1 MFCPQCGVEYPWHV
15 MVCPACDAETVD
27 RLLAADPTPDAELAP
42 IFATGD
48 PALIAVVKSLLDA
61 EDIDYFVKGEGLQDL
76 FAFGRMTGFNY
87 VTGPA
92 EFWVRAED
100 AEHSRT
106 LLRGLTSDPPKDT
119 DGDG

>member
-27 RLLAADPTPDAELAP
+27 RLPAPAPTPDAELAP

-61 EDIDYFVKGEGLQDL
+61 EDIDYFAIV
-76 FAFGRMTGFNY
+76 
-87 VTGPA
+87 
-92 EFWVRAED
+92 D
-100 AEHSRT
+100 AEHQVYMLPIALVEGQQSVS
-106 LLRGLTSDPPKDT
+106 LRKYEDYRIPC
-119 DGDG
+119 

>member
-15 MVCPACDAETVD
+15 MVCPACEADTVD
-27 RLLAADPTPDAELAP
+27 RLPGPDPTPDAKLEA

-48 PALIAVVKSLLDA
+48 PGLIAVAKSLLDA
-61 EDIDYFVKGEGLQDL
+61 EDIDYFIKGEGLQDL

-92 EFWVRAED
+92 EFWVRGED
-100 AEHSRT
+100 ATHARA
-106 LLRGLTSDPPKDT
+106 LLRELTSDPPKDAGS
-119 DGDG
+119 DG